1 MVSRMDLEA
10 RTPAAAIRS
19 DGNQR
24 SLVGRRSLTVNL
36 QERKRHFF
44 TFRKE
49 KKNHLHSFIHLRLSL
64 KEQKS
69 IPLTEMFHRNVPE
82 VSQLD
87 PFVLQG
93 CLEQRVVLK
102 DVVICQDRGRRF
114 VQSREEARKKER
126 ERKIAA
132 NNRSVAAY
140 KWTVITRG
148 GRGGGKR
155 EGGRLEPA
163 T

>member
-49 KKNHLHSFIHLRLSL
+49 KKNICIHSFIC
-64 KEQKS
+64 
-69 IPLTEMFHRNVPE
+69 
-82 VSQLD
+82 D
-87 PFVLQG
+87 
-93 CLEQRVVLK
+93 
-102 DVVICQDRGRRF
+102 
-114 VQSREEARKKER
+114 
-126 ERKIAA
+126 
-132 NNRSVAAY
+132 SV
-140 KWTVITRG
+140 
-148 GRGGGKR
+148 
-155 EGGRLEPA
+155 
-163 T
+163 